1 MRRFITK
8 LNLGAIEDHRP
19 VKLTIQ
25 LATPVHRDLVV
36 YAQALGRETAA
47 GPLAP
52 AKLARLMETDRA
64 FGKLRASSAGAQ
76 PDCTPIAHESEQA
89 AQGCFLALLV
99 PGRRSSIQPHRLPK
113 LACRTKSYPAAHA
126 HE

>member
-1 MRRFITK
+1 MTK
-8 LNLGAIEDHRP
+8 LKLGAIEDDRP

-25 LATPVHRDLVV
+25 LATPSRLVV

-47 GPLAP
+47 GSLAP
-52 AKLARLMETDRA
+52 AKLARFMETDRA